1 MKVVVREN
9 TSGLTG
15 SFEAPVIVPELKQ
28 APLKMSSVAFG
39 TQIQAAP
46 SKATSTPLIHDGQQL
61 VPNVTHVVGHDQ
73 KMFFFYEVYDPA
85 EASAAPDL
93 RTSLAFYKGRIKV
106 YQTPLVERLKVDDPS
121 RHAATFRLEVPA
133 ATFAPGV
140 YTCQVNVIDSVASK
154 FAFPRLTLLI
164 KSTIVARRLSSHDR
178 RVVAMIYGRIVLSLH
193 ERSPPSSQCHHAV
206 IPNNLRSI
214 VAAALAPV
222 RRSGHMGVIAC
233 DVG

>member
-1 MKVVVREN
+1 MLGIVSDEQGRPVGRIRQTLQLPPESVGSLGSHQILYQSGVTLPPGRFSLKVVVREN

-46 SKATSTPLIHDGQQL
+46 PKATSTPLIHDGQQL

-73 KMFFFYEVYDPA
+73 KMFFFYEVYNPA

-106 YQTPLVERLKVDDPS
+106 YETPLVERLKVDDPS

-164 KSTIVARRLSSHDR
+164 K
-178 RVVAMIYGRIVLSLH
+178 
-193 ERSPPSSQCHHAV
+193 
-206 IPNNLRSI
+206 
-214 VAAALAPV
+214 
-222 RRSGHMGVIAC
+222 
-233 DVG
+233 